1 MVLIK
6 AWIVI
11 LIIELFEVLLILALE
26 RFDSLLPVAVIDGE
40 EVVWSDF
47 YNPKKIVPRDIIVLV
62 CSGKLNLKTL

>member
-1 MVLIK
+1 MLHARAERVLSTMVLIK

-40 EVVWSDF
+40 EVV
-47 YNPKKIVPRDIIVLV
+47 
-62 CSGKLNLKTL
+62 